1 MQTGRIISWAAAAL
15 GAAALVVWGL
25 WPEPVRVDLATARIG
40 PMQVTVTAEGITRV
54 RDSYLVTAPLSGV
67 AERSPVDVGDG
78 VIQSETVVARVRP
91 ARPAFLDAR
100 ARLQAE
106 AAVIE
111 AEAALAVAEANLA
124 RAEGDLDHAEA
135 ELARKTALADRG
147 VLSRQMLEDAQVDR
161 DMADSAVAAAGS
173 AVDLQKATVLRMQAL
188 LLTPE
193 AARAGEAEGSCCVDV
208 LAPKSGTVLS
218 VETMSERLVLAGT
231 ALLTIGD
238 LQNLEIE
245 VDLLSSDAVRIA
257 PGVRAFVDRWGG
269 DAILDAKVRK
279 VDPSGFTKVSAL
291 GIEEQ
296 RVRLRLDIMTP
307 SERRQGLGDN
317 FRVFLR
323 LVVWEDAKVLQVP
336 LSALFRSD
344 GTWAVF
350 RDIDGR
356 ARLTAVEI
364 GRQTTLDAQILSGL
378 SEGDLVVEFPG
389 NSVEEGAR
397 IAPREASR

>member
-1 MQTGRIISWAAAAL
+1 
-15 GAAALVVWGL
+15 
-25 WPEPVRVDLATARIG
+25 
-40 PMQVTVTAEGITRV
+40 
-54 RDSYLVTAPLSGV
+54 
-67 AERSPVDVGDG
+67 
-78 VIQSETVVARVRP
+78 
-91 ARPAFLDAR
+91 
-100 ARLQAE
+100 
-106 AAVIE
+106 
-111 AEAALAVAEANLA
+111 
-124 RAEGDLDHAEA
+124 
-135 ELARKTALADRG
+135 
-147 VLSRQMLEDAQVDR
+147 
-161 DMADSAVAAAGS
+161 
-173 AVDLQKATVLRMQAL
+173 
-188 LLTPE
+188 
-193 AARAGEAEGSCCVDV
+193 
-208 LAPKSGTVLS
+208 
-218 VETMSERLVLAGT
+218 
-231 ALLTIGD
+231 
-238 LQNLEIE
+238 
-245 VDLLSSDAVRIA
+245 
-257 PGVRAFVDRWGG
+257 VDRWGG